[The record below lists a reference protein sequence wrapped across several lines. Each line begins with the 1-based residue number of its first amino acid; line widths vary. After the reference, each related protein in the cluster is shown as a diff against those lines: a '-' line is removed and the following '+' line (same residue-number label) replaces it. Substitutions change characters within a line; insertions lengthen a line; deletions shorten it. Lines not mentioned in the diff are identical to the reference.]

1 MLAHTVFIITS
12 GLAGQ
17 IAPDALDRAIK
28 QIVRMKKVPILVLGS
43 DGDDVMRTCE
53 LMDSCEMVYDPNGT
67 GDFSPVKAGLHATDA
82 PAYIWRPDRPFPE
95 PEVWH
100 ALELINRCSQ
110 FSAVDLLTF
119 EGDRSGL
126 FLTTIKGTKHLKDR
140 PSDAPWPLSKDLAI
154 QAVTPA
160 DLKAD

>member
-1 MLAHTVFIITS
+1 MLAHNVFIITS
-12 GLAGQ
+12 GLAGE

-28 QIVRMKKVPILVLGS
+28 QIVWLKKVPILVLGS
-43 DGDDVMRTCE
+43 DGDEIMRTCE

-95 PEVWH
+95 PDVWR
-100 ALELINRCSQ
+100 ALESINRYSQ
-110 FSAVDLLTF
+110 FPDFDLLNF

-126 FLTTIKGTKHLKDR
+126 FLTTLKGTKHLKDR
-140 PSDAPWPLSKDLAI
+140 PSDAAWPLSKDLAL
-154 QAVTPA
+154 QTVTKA
-160 DLKAD
+160 DLKA